1 MKMYLSITGVLV
13 TLLIATAHNGAS
25 AETLERVGLAYDK
38 QSGTFLYSEI
48 HHEVKENGRLARA
61 TVTYRDAGGKAF
73 AAKHINFRRSLVMPE
88 FQLVDSGNGHVEG
101 VLRGDAKLEVHFR
114 PLSDA
119 SVQRASVEMPIN
131 GIIDAGFD
139 RFIEQNWEA
148 LVAGQVL
155 ERQFLIPSQLDFYTF
170 EIEKIEEK
178 DAAELTFELRIKSIF
193 LQMLVSPVL
202 VSYDART
209 RSLLRYEG
217 ISNIRDESGQNFD
230 VRIEFP
236 RSGRVQVEA
245 PLGETAPRLTSTES
259 L

>member
-1 MKMYLSITGVLV
+1 MKNLSTYAGLLAVLMV
-13 TLLIATAHNGAS
+13 SSVGNAR
-25 AETLERVGLAYDK
+25 AEVMTRVGYAYDK
-38 QSGTFLYSEI
+38 QTGKFLYSETHREI
-48 HHEVKENGRLARA
+48 NENGRLARA
-61 TVTYRDAGGKAF
+61 TVKYRDTGGKVF
-73 AAKHINFRRSLVMPE
+73 AEKYIDFRKSLVMPD
-88 FQLVDSGNGHVEG
+88 FHLVNEENGHVESA
-101 VLRGDAKLEVHFR
+101 RGTDEQLKILFR
-114 PLSDA
+114 PASDA
-119 SVQRASVEMPIN
+119 NVQEASVETPRD

-170 EIEKIEEK
+170 EIEKIGEK

-245 PLGETAPRLTSTES
+245 PLGENAPRLTSTES